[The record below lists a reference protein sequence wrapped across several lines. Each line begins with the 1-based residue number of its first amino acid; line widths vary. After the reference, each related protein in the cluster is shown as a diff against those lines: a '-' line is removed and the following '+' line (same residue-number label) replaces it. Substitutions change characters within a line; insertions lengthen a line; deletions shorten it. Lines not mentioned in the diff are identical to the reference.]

1 MRFIFFGS
9 VESKGSSFK
18 RNQNVDKVESFQV
31 VRFEDFEKANKVFM
45 SQTMEKLNTR
55 YQYLAALTGL
65 FLVNS
70 LNILAIFNFIWTF
83 N

>member
-18 RNQNVDKVESFQV
+18 RNQNVDTSKVESFQV

-70 LNILAIFNFIWTF
+70 SNIFAIFNFI
-83 N
+83 